1 LKEEVAIVSVGCVG
15 FQPVTP
21 ELSHK
26 EIMFEAAVRAY
37 EEVGV
42 NPRRDINAFV
52 TCAEDYW
59 EDSVYSMSSSQT
71 SLAPY

>member
-1 LKEEVAIVSVGCVG
+1 MKEEVAIVSVGCVG

-21 ELSHK
+21 ELSYK

-42 NPRRDINAFV
+42 NPRKD
-52 TCAEDYW
+52 
-59 EDSVYSMSSSQT
+59 
-71 SLAPY
+71 